1 MFLVVFAAI
10 IMSLAIGGALVLHIA
25 KTEKQFVDN
34 IYLYLLLVALIQAFF
49 VTLIYTIEENTVQI
63 VLNI

>member
-1 MFLVVFAAI
+1 MFLVFFAAI
-10 IMSLAIGGALVLHIA
+10 IISLAIGGALVLHIA

-34 IYLYLLLVALIQAFF
+34 IYFYLLLVALIQAFF

-63 VLNI
+63 VLNV